1 MTVERLAET
10 DLLQAAREDG
20 VRDLREVELA
30 VLEVD
35 GKTSFFLRQQEAH

>member
-1 MTVERLAET
+1 MKVERLAET

-30 VLEVD
+30 VLGVD
-35 GKTSFFLRQQEAH
+35 GKTSFFRQQEAH